1 MSYDRLFGNRESEAD
16 TSSYAPNL
24 VETIKYESH
33 LLRGY
38 SGPVVDYAYLNR
50 IVARTVTVNDHLT
63 LFRTILES
71 VVQQVI
77 EDLLQPVRLDE

>member
-1 MSYDRLFGNRESEAD
+1 
-16 TSSYAPNL
+16 
-24 VETIKYESH
+24 

-38 SGPVVDYAYLNR
+38 SGPAVDYAYLNR